1 MVFMNAL
8 YLQPISSFYYKSKA
22 QTLYTDSFLKL
33 GASSYC
39 PTLTTTAAVSNYGN
53 IQMETFNIACN
64 RSQSGIL
71 GTCFTKFT
79 GSTTYFSILE
89 QY

>member
-8 YLQPISSFYYKSKA
+8 YLQPISSLYYKSKA
-22 QTLYTDSFLKL
+22 QRLYTDSFLKL

-39 PTLTTTAAVSNYGN
+39 PTSTTTVAVSNYDN
-53 IQMETFNIACN
+53 IQTETFNIAWN

-79 GSTTYFSILE
+79 GFTTYFSILE

>member
-8 YLQPISSFYYKSKA
+8 YLQPISSLYYKSKA
-22 QTLYTDSFLKL
+22 QRLYTDSFLKL

-39 PTLTTTAAVSNYGN
+39 PTLTTTVTVSNYA
-53 IQMETFNIACN
+53 TFNIACN
-64 RSQSGIL
+64 RSQPGIL